1 MRTGRAGK
9 RTLIN
14 SLVEAIHRFDHDPES
29 GFVIDK
35 AAVSVDH
42 FVTRPRVLVREH
54 VDSKGLLLELACNSK
69 Q

>member
-35 AAVSVDH
+35 AAVRCGPLRYPTPEYV
-42 FVTRPRVLVREH
+42 V
-54 VDSKGLLLELACNSK
+54 VDSKGQLLELACNNK